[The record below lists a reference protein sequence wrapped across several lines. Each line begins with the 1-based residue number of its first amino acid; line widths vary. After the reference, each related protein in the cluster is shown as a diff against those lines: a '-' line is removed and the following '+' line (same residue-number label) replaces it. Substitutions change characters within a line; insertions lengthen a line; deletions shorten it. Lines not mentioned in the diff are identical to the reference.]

1 MVTTDI
7 FSTIGD
13 LQLSQ
18 KAHKIG
24 LIGLIRE
31 GLPPQSVFSL
41 QKTVRFS
48 NVELEIVTGISY
60 RTLRR
65 YMEKNT
71 QLPSIVSDRVVRFLN
86 VLKSAADSLG
96 SIENGVAWMHR
107 PCQPLGGQTP
117 INLLDTEA
125 GTSEVVDVLGR
136 IRHGI
141 FS

>member
-1 MVTTDI
+1 MDI

-13 LQLSQ
+13 QQLAK
-18 KAHKIG
+18 KAHRMG
-24 LIGLIRE
+24 MAGLIRE
-31 GLPPQSVFSL
+31 GLPPQSVFSM
-41 QKTVRFS
+41 QKTARVS
-48 NVELEIVTGISY
+48 NDQLERVTGASY

-71 QLPSIVSDRVVRFLN
+71 HLPAIVSDRIVRFLN
-86 VLKSAADSLG
+86 VLKGAADTLG

-125 GTSEVVDVLGR
+125 GTSDVVDVLGR